1 MFKEQIISF
10 KFFLLV
16 GMFCFGSYPASSQID
31 LGQQVDVELVNFSS
45 LSPVQSE
52 LNQLTGWSK
61 QDNGRWLSAANR
73 IPFTDERTNKNT
85 GSERKLGQ
93 DNIISL
99 QIRKVMIGNEQYNVL
114 VKKYHDG
121 EYEFPVLGEGWRGYK
136 SLDFYVF
143 KSKKLD
149 DMLPVEIPFNKAYAV
164 DLNLYTRG
172 TVKNFEQK
180 VEDDEIIRAIQ
191 SIERGET
198 VNDWNLVFA
207 VFPIKN
213 GEEEVVRFKLIRSFR
228 KKYLVSYYAA
238 PENWVKNFD
247 MTFYETKLF
256 RFKSLVRD
264 AQEFV
269 LEVTNPDNPLAE
281 NDAYTNNFNWGILKY
296 QMGDFPAAIE
306 FFDTALEENP
316 DTPDFLIYSF
326 RGNAR
331 SKMRLY
337 DDAIDDFDKALDFQP
352 DDVMDYSNWVKNY
365 FNRGVAKYYLHDMT
379 GACKDWNKALEFG
392 FGPAHDYLLNYCQ

>member
-16 GMFCFGSYPASSQID
+16 GMFCFGGYPVSSQTD
-31 LGQQVDVELVNFSS
+31 LGKQVDVELVNFSS

-73 IPFTDERTNKNT
+73 VPFTDERTNKGT

-93 DNIISL
+93 DNIIAL

-114 VKKYHDG
+114 IKKYHDG
-121 EYEFPVLGEGWRGYK
+121 DYEFPVLGEGWRGYK

-143 KSKKLD
+143 KSKKLED
-149 DMLPVEIPFNKAYAV
+149 LLPVEIPFNKAYAV

-180 VEDDEIIRAIQ
+180 NEDDEIIKAIQ
-191 SIERGET
+191 SVERGET

-256 RFKSLVRD
+256 RFKSLIRD

-269 LEVTNPDNPLAE
+269 LPVTNPDNPLTE

-365 FNRGVAKYYLHDMT
+365 FNRGVAKYYMQDMA

>member
-1 MFKEQIISF
+1 
-10 KFFLLV
+10 
-16 GMFCFGSYPASSQID
+16 MFCFGSYPASSQID

>member
-16 GMFCFGSYPASSQID
+16 GMFCFGGFAANSQTD
-31 LGQQVDVELVNFSS
+31 LGKQVDVELVNFSS

-52 LNQLTGWSK
+52 LNQLIGWSK

-85 GSERKLGQ
+85 GLERKLGQ

-121 EYEFPVLGEGWRGYK
+121 EYEFPVLGEGWRGFK

-149 DMLPVEIPFNKAYAV
+149 DLLPAEIPFNEAYAV

-180 VEDDEIIRAIQ
+180 IEDDEIIRAIQ

-213 GEEEVVRFKLIRSFR
+213 GEEEVVRFKMIRSFR

-238 PENWVKNFD
+238 PENWIKNFD

-256 RFKSLVRD
+256 RFKSLIRD

-269 LEVTNPDNPLAE
+269 LPVTNPDNPLTE

-365 FNRGVAKYYLHDMT
+365 FNRGVAKYYLQDMT

-392 FGPAHDYLLNYCQ
+392 FGPAHDYLLNYCL

>member
-16 GMFCFGSYPASSQID
+16 GVFCFGGYLASSQTD
-31 LGQQVDVELVNFSS
+31 LGQQVDIELVNFSS

-73 IPFTDERTNKNT
+73 VPFTDERTNKGT

-93 DNIISL
+93 DNIIAL

-121 EYEFPVLGEGWRGYK
+121 DYEFPVLGEGWRGYK

-149 DMLPVEIPFNKAYAV
+149 DLLPGVIPFNKAYAV
-164 DLNLYTRG
+164 DLNVYARG

-180 VEDDEIIRAIQ
+180 IEDDEIIKAIQ
-191 SIERGET
+191 SVERGET

-256 RFKSLVRD
+256 RFKSLIRD

-269 LEVTNPDNPLAE
+269 LPVTNPDNPLTE

-365 FNRGVAKYYLHDMT
+365 FNRGVAKYYMQDMA

>member
-16 GMFCFGSYPASSQID
+16 GMFCFSGYQASSQTD
-31 LGQQVDVELVNFSS
+31 LGKQVDVELVNFSS

-61 QDNGRWLSAANR
+61 QNNGRWRSAANR
-73 IPFTDERTNKNT
+73 VPFIDERTNKGT

-93 DNIISL
+93 DNIIAL

-114 VKKYHDG
+114 IKKYHDG
-121 EYEFPVLGEGWRGYK
+121 DYEFPVLGEGWRGYK

-143 KSKKLD
+143 KSKKLED
-149 DMLPVEIPFNKAYAV
+149 LLPVEIPFNKAYAV

-180 VEDDEIIRAIQ
+180 IEDDEIIKAIQ
-191 SIERGET
+191 SVERGET

-256 RFKSLVRD
+256 RFKSLIRD

-269 LEVTNPDNPLAE
+269 LPVTNPDNPLTE

-365 FNRGVAKYYLHDMT
+365 FNRGVAKYYMQDMA

>member
-16 GMFCFGSYPASSQID
+16 GMFCFSGYQASSQTD
-31 LGQQVDVELVNFSS
+31 LGKQVDVELVNFSS

-73 IPFTDERTNKNT
+73 VPFTDERTNKGT

-93 DNIISL
+93 DNIIAL

-114 VKKYHDG
+114 IKKYHDG
-121 EYEFPVLGEGWRGYK
+121 DYEFPVLGEGWRGYK

-143 KSKKLD
+143 KSKKLED
-149 DMLPVEIPFNKAYAV
+149 LLPVEIPFNKAYAV

-180 VEDDEIIRAIQ
+180 IEDDEIIKAIQ
-191 SIERGET
+191 SVERGET

-256 RFKSLVRD
+256 RFKSLIRD

-269 LEVTNPDNPLAE
+269 LPVTNPDNPLTE

-365 FNRGVAKYYLHDMT
+365 FNRGVAKYYMQDMA